1 MENRI
6 VFAESTTCFLDSW
19 MKTRT
24 QIADERTRFVHG
36 VLWIG
41 SSGRIWR
48 SYLPIYESLIHV
60 ASRENKQNS
69 GVLGCY
75 SNRLFHSHLLAL

>member
-1 MENRI
+1 MMPTEKTSEIR
-6 VFAESTTCFLDSW
+6 AYSLTTEADSFTPVCW
-19 MKTRT
+19 
-24 QIADERTRFVHG
+24 QFC
-36 VLWIG
+36 

-69 GVLGCY
+69 GVLGHY
-75 SNRLFHSHLLAL
+75 